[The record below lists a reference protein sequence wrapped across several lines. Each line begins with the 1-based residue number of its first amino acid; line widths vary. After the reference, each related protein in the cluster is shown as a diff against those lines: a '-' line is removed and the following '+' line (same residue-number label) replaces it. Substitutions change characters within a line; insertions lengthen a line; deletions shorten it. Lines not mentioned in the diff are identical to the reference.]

1 MADARH
7 DEEVRD
13 RDRDQDGDRERK
25 PGPRAGEGGDS
36 KRITASRSEPE
47 PDHAPESEPEPEL
60 APRSVPLPER
70 LKEHEAPPTTES
82 ERVVEQRVERLPE
95 KEPEQQ
101 HERLPAQLVA
111 IDPEVS
117 VQRETAGGRRFQRT
131 VTDRHERTIRSTPP
145 VYRWVCPCQN
155 PPVLLATYGPNARI
169 NIKVR
174 DRYWH
179 LQGFGMVEAICPRCA
194 AEHMLDM
201 RLLRHALGDSER
213 ASSIEHDDPATAD

>member
-1 MADARH
+1 MADKP
-7 DEEVRD
+7 DDKPQEE
-13 RDRDQDGDRERK
+13 
-25 PGPRAGEGGDS
+25 S
-36 KRITASRSEPE
+36 KRI
-47 PDHAPESEPEPEL
+47 
-60 APRSVPLPER
+60 PRSR
-70 LKEHEAPPTTES
+70 EADES
-82 ERVVEQRVERLPE
+82 ERSRSQ
-95 KEPEQQ
+95 EPA
-101 HERLPAQLVA
+101 RLVA
-111 IDPEVS
+111 IEAEPHSLSQEG
-117 VQRETAGGRRFQRT
+117 TGRRFQRT
-131 VTDRHERTIRSTPP
+131 VTDRHERMIRSTPP

-201 RLLRHALGDSER
+201 RLLRHALGDSDR

>member
-1 MADARH
+1 MADTRR
-7 DEEVRD
+7 DEE
-13 RDRDQDGDRERK
+13 DQERQRS
-25 PGPRAGEGGDS
+25 PRPGEGEAS
-36 KRITASRSEPE
+36 ERITDSEPA
-47 PDHAPESEPEPEL
+47 PQPESESESIHRP
-60 APRSVPLPER
+60 AR
-70 LKEHEAPPTTES
+70 LTRQQSGQLSEHKTS
-82 ERVVEQRVERLPE
+82 
-95 KEPEQQ
+95 QQ

-111 IDPEVS
+111 IDPEVP
-117 VQRETAGGRRFQRT
+117 VQREGASGRRFQRT

>member
-1 MADARH
+1 MADTRH
-7 DEEVRD
+7 DEE
-13 RDRDQDGDRERK
+13 QKERQRR
-25 PGPRAGEGGDS
+25 PGPGEGEAS
-36 KRITASRSEPE
+36 EEITASDP
-47 PDHAPESEPEPEL
+47 EPEPEL
-60 APRSVPLPER
+60 KPIHNPASLTKQEPER
-70 LKEHEAPPTTES
+70 PPA
-82 ERVVEQRVERLPE
+82 QLPD
-95 KEPEQQ
+95 P
-101 HERLPAQLVA
+101 LPAQLVA
-111 IDPEVS
+111 IDPEVA

-213 ASSIEHDDPATAD
+213 ASSIEEQDDPATAD

>member
-7 DEEVRD
+7 DEE
-13 RDRDQDGDRERK
+13 QKERQRR
-25 PGPRAGEGGDS
+25 PGAGEGEAS
-36 KRITASRSEPE
+36 EKITASDPV
-47 PDHAPESEPEPEL
+47 PEPESKPIHNPASL
-60 APRSVPLPER
+60 TKQEPERPPAQLPDPLPE
-70 LKEHEAPPTTES
+70 
-82 ERVVEQRVERLPE
+82 Q
-95 KEPEQQ
+95 
-101 HERLPAQLVA
+101 LPAQLVA
-111 IDPEVS
+111 IDPEVP
-117 VQRETAGGRRFQRT
+117 VQREGASGRRFQRT

>member
-7 DEEVRD
+7 EEE
-13 RDRDQDGDRERK
+13 QKERQRR
-25 PGPRAGEGGDS
+25 PGAGEGEASEEITSSDPALESEFEPES
-36 KRITASRSEPE
+36 KSEPIHHPARLTRQP
-47 PDHAPESEPEPEL
+47 PD
-60 APRSVPLPER
+60 PLPD
-70 LKEHEAPPTTES
+70 P
-82 ERVVEQRVERLPE
+82 
-95 KEPEQQ
+95 
-101 HERLPAQLVA
+101 LPAQLVA
-111 IDPEVS
+111 IDPEVP
-117 VQRETAGGRRFQRT
+117 VQREGGSGRRFQRT

-213 ASSIEHDDPATAD
+213 ASSIEQDDPATAD

>member
-7 DEEVRD
+7 DEEV
-13 RDRDQDGDRERK
+13 QERQRS
-25 PGPRAGEGGDS
+25 PRLGEGEAS
-36 KRITASRSEPE
+36 EEITASEPAPEPE
-47 PDHAPESEPEPEL
+47 FESEPIHCPARLTRQQPEQL
-60 APRSVPLPER
+60 
-70 LKEHEAPPTTES
+70 S
-82 ERVVEQRVERLPE
+82 EQ
-95 KEPEQQ
+95 KTSQQ
-101 HERLPAQLVA
+101 HEQLPEPLPAQLVA
-111 IDPEVS
+111 IDPEVPI
-117 VQRETAGGRRFQRT
+117 QREGASGRRFQRT

-213 ASSIEHDDPATAD
+213 ASSMEHDDPATAD

>member
-7 DEEVRD
+7 EEE
-13 RDRDQDGDRERK
+13 QKERQRR
-25 PGPRAGEGGDS
+25 PGPGEGEAS
-36 KRITASRSEPE
+36 EEITASDP
-47 PDHAPESEPEPEL
+47 EPEPESKSKPIHSP
-60 APRSVPLPER
+60 AQLPE
-70 LKEHEAPPTTES
+70 
-82 ERVVEQRVERLPE
+82 Q
-95 KEPEQQ
+95 
-101 HERLPAQLVA
+101 LPAQLVA
-111 IDPEVS
+111 VDPEVA
-117 VQRETAGGRRFQRT
+117 VQREGGSGRRFQRT

-213 ASSIEHDDPATAD
+213 ASSIEQDDPATAD